1 MPFETSTISQAKSHE
16 PRSRALGKA
25 MRELKKMVPG
35 ESKLAIIG
43 QELPKAEEPQTEA
56 LSNDELAEK
65 GAIANLLL
73 ELVEPPM
80 LSKKIPNLV
89 ADRLSF
95 TAKVKAMTLLDL
107 KRFIPDRLDA
117 RTIDVAKVSEEFKG
131 QLQRKYKDLS
141 P

>member
-65 GAIANLLL
+65 GAIANL
-73 ELVEPPM
+73 
-80 LSKKIPNLV
+80 V